1 MNIRRRDFLGWTA
14 IGAAAILAPKLIR
27 PEPKVFDMGRGLSPR
42 NRWLYSCED
51 MPRAGQVFLAMG
63 YADEDEYGVVR
74 FPGFPVGAKVRIT
87 SPEGT
92 TTSYQGNQRI
102 IGHSRYQ
109 GMMPRRVMR
118 ERLLASYTI

>member
-27 PEPKVFDMGRGLSPR
+27 PEPKVFRMGCLVPSD
-42 NRWLYSCED
+42 RWFYSCED
-51 MPRAGQVFLAMG
+51 ASRAGHVFIAMG
-63 YADEDEYGVVR
+63 HVYEDEHGVVL
-74 FPGFPVGAKVRIT
+74 FPDFPAGSKVKIT

-92 TTSYQGNQRI
+92 TISYHGHQRI

-109 GMMPRRVMR
+109 GMMPARVMR
-118 ERLLASYTI
+118 ERFLASHAV

>member
-27 PEPKVFDMGRGLSPR
+27 PEPKVFRMGSDLPR
-42 NRWLYSCED
+42 HRWLYSCEG
-51 MPRAGQVFLAMG
+51 MPRAGLVFLAMG

-74 FPGFPVGAKVRIT
+74 FPDFPVGAKVRIT

-109 GMMPRRVMR
+109 GMMPGRVMR
-118 ERLLASYTI
+118 ERLLASYTV